1 MGTAGQILS
10 STGSRTV
17 RVDSPTSTAFKTNT
31 QFSGLDAS
39 TVSPNDQVV
48 NTTTGVLNIQSEGND
63 AWLYA
68 HRGASVTYPQGTF
81 DPAPLEYRIIAFS
94 EAARIL
100 LYRNIGAE
108 QRAAI
113 AVKKTPVGIG
123 VPKGRT
129 KAGRFFKYWALHP
142 PKKQGLSAAV
152 FSAHPIQMPHA
163 TT

>member
-113 AVKKTPVGIG
+113 AVKKTPVGIR

-129 KAGRFFKYWALHP
+129 KAGGFFKYWALHP
-142 PKKQGLSAAV
+142 PKNRVQGQSL
-152 FSAHPIQMPHA
+152 FLPTPFQMPRSA
-163 TT
+163 S